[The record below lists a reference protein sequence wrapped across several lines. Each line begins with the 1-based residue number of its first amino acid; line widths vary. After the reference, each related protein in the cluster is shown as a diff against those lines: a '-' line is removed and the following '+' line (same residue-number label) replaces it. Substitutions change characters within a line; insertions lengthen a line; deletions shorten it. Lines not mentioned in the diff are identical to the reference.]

1 MRHEIDQMC
10 SIVTRLLHAEQALF
24 LTSITSELVVYR
36 IIDLF
41 MLNPI
46 SEPTR
51 SPIILH
57 NTLGRKKQ
65 PFTPIAAGHVG
76 MYVCGMTVYDLC
88 HLGHARMLVGFDVIR
103 RWLLATGY
111 SVNFVRNIT
120 DIDDKIINRAI
131 ENGETISQLTARTI
145 AAMNEDCAALNV
157 LPPTHEPR
165 ATQYVPQM
173 LDIIQKLEHNGLA
186 YQANTASGD
195 AGDVNY
201 AVRGFAGYG
210 KLSGKS
216 LDDLQA
222 GERVAVNTSKR
233 DPLDFVLW
241 KAAKPTDPVEAS
253 WPSQRYGAGRPGWHI
268 ECSAMSCALLGETF
282 DIHGGGPDLKFPHH
296 ENEIAQSEGASGKPL
311 ANVWMHCGPLNVDD
325 AKMSKSL
332 GNFFTIRDLLKGNN
346 PEVLRF
352 LLIRTQYRSIMNYA
366 PELLVEAK
374 TALGRLYTA
383 LRGMPNEV
391 LAPDFSTPHG
401 AAFAAAMN
409 DDFNTPE
416 AFAVLFDM
424 ANELN
429 KTRDTVLAL
438 QLRALGGVLGILQAD
453 ADAFFTTNHG
463 EAGLSAAQIES
474 KIAARSAAKLGKDYA
489 GADAIRKDLAKAG
502 IVLEDSAQGTSW
514 KRV

>member
-1 MRHEIDQMC
+1 MPINT
-10 SIVTRLLHAEQALF
+10 VT
-24 LTSITSELVVYR
+24 V
-36 IIDLF
+36 
-41 MLNPI
+41 
-46 SEPTR
+46 
-51 SPIILH
+51 H

-65 PFTPIAAGHVG
+65 TFTPMTAGHVG

-88 HLGHARMLVGFDVIR
+88 HLGHARMLVSFDVIR
-103 RWLLATGY
+103 RWLLASGY

-157 LPPTHEPR
+157 LPPSHEPR

-173 LDIIQKLEHNGLA
+173 LDIVKTLENKGLA
-186 YQANTASGD
+186 YKAND
-195 AGDVNY
+195 GDVNY
-201 AVRGFAGYG
+201 AVRSFVGYG
-210 KLSGKS
+210 KLSGKT

-241 KAAKPTDPVEAS
+241 KAAKATDPADATWQSEH
-253 WPSQRYGAGRPGWHI
+253 YGAGRPGWHI
-268 ECSAMSCALLGETF
+268 ECSAMSCALLSETF

-296 ENEIAQSEGASGKPL
+296 ENEIAQSEGATGKPL

-332 GNFFTIRDLLKGNN
+332 GNFFTIRDLLKGND

-366 PELLVEAK
+366 PDLLVESK

-383 LRGMPNEV
+383 LRGISAPAQ
-391 LAPDFSTPHG
+391 APDYTTVYG

-429 KTRDTVLAL
+429 KTRDIALAA
-438 QLRALGGVLGILQAD
+438 QLRALGGVLGILQRD
-453 ADAFFTTNHG
+453 AEDFFTASHSEG
-463 EAGLSAAQIES
+463 GLSADAIEAQIV
-474 KIAARSAAKLGKDYA
+474 ARAEAKKAKDYT
-489 GADAIRKDLAKAG
+489 GADAIRKALADAG
-502 IVLEDSAQGTSW
+502 IVLEDSPQGTSW

>member
-1 MRHEIDQMC
+1 MTQNTPAPATIHM
-10 SIVTRLLHAEQALF
+10 
-24 LTSITSELVVYR
+24 Y
-36 IIDLF
+36 
-41 MLNPI
+41 
-46 SEPTR
+46 
-51 SPIILH
+51 
-57 NTLGRKKQ
+57 NTLGRRKQ
-65 PFTPIAAGHVG
+65 ALKPIQAGHVG

-88 HLGHARMLVGFDVIR
+88 HMGHARMLVSFDVIR
-103 RWLLATGY
+103 RWLLASGY

-120 DIDDKIINRAI
+120 DIDDKIINRAL

-145 AAMNEDCAALNV
+145 AAMNEDCAALGV

-173 LDIIQKLEHNGLA
+173 LGIIETLENKQLA
-186 YQANTASGD
+186 YKAAD
-195 AGDVNY
+195 GDVNY

-210 KLSGKS
+210 KLSGKT

-241 KAAKPTDPVEAS
+241 KAAKPTDPLDAT
-253 WPSQRYGAGRPGWHI
+253 WPSSRYGAGRPGWHI

-296 ENEIAQSEGASGKPL
+296 ENEIAQSEGATGKPL
-311 ANVWMHCGPLNVDD
+311 ANLWMHCGPLNVDD

-332 GNFFTIRDLLKGNN
+332 GNFFTIRDLLTGND

-352 LLIRTQYRSIMNYA
+352 LLIRTQYRSIMNYS
-366 PELLVEAK
+366 PELLGESK

-383 LRGMPNEV
+383 LRGLPVEHQT
-391 LAPDFSTPHG
+391 PDYTTAHG
-401 AAFAAAMN
+401 AAFAQAMN

-429 KTRDTVLAL
+429 KTRDPALAG
-438 QLRALGGVLGILQAD
+438 QLRALGGVLGILQRD
-453 ADAFFTTNHG
+453 AQAFFTASHAQG
-463 EAGLSAAQIES
+463 GLSSADIAAH
-474 KIAARSAAKLGKDYA
+474 IAARASAKSAKDYA
-489 GADAIRKDLAKAG
+489 GADAIRKTLHAAG
-502 IVLEDSAQGTSW
+502 IVLEDSPQGTSW

>member
-1 MRHEIDQMC
+1 MTMTTPNI
-10 SIVTRLLHAEQALF
+10 STSNSAKTSTIT
-24 LTSITSELVVYR
+24 LT
-36 IIDLF
+36 
-41 MLNPI
+41 
-46 SEPTR
+46 
-51 SPIILH
+51 
-57 NTLGRKKQ
+57 NTLGRRKQ
-65 PFTPIAAGHVG
+65 VFTPITAGHVG

-88 HLGHARMLVGFDVIR
+88 HLGHGRMLVSFDIIR
-103 RWLLATGY
+103 RWLLASGY
-111 SVNFVRNIT
+111 TVNFVRNIT

-131 ENGETISQLTARTI
+131 ENGESIGALTARTI

-165 ATQYVPQM
+165 ATQFVPQM
-173 LDIIQKLEHNGLA
+173 LDLIRTLETKGLA
-186 YQANTASGD
+186 YQAPATLGSTPNATAG
-195 AGDVNY
+195 AAAGAGENMPAEQGDVNY

-222 GERVAVNTSKR
+222 GERVAVNTRKR

-241 KAAKPTDPVEAS
+241 KAAKTTDPLDAT
-253 WPSQRYGAGRPGWHI
+253 WPSERYGAGRPGWHI

-296 ENEIAQSEGASGKPL
+296 ENEIAQSEGATGKPL

-332 GNFFTIRDLLKGNN
+332 GNFFTLRELLNGHD

-352 LLIRTQYRSIMNYA
+352 LLIRTQYRSIMNYS
-366 PELLVEAK
+366 PDLLIESK

-383 LRGMPNEV
+383 LRGITVPS
-391 LAPDFSTPHG
+391 LAPQTAPAQTAPDFTTPHG

-429 KTRDTVLAL
+429 KTRDAALAA
-438 QLRALGGVLGILQAD
+438 QLRALGGVLGILQRD
-453 ADAFFTTNHG
+453 ADAFFTAKHSEG
-463 EAGLSAAQIES
+463 GLTAETIEAQIT
-474 KIAARSAAKLGKDYA
+474 ARAEAKKAKDYA
-489 GADAIRKDLAKAG
+489 GADAIRQALTQAG

-514 KRV
+514 KRA

>member
-1 MRHEIDQMC
+1 
-10 SIVTRLLHAEQALF
+10 
-24 LTSITSELVVYR
+24 
-36 IIDLF
+36 
-41 MLNPI
+41 
-46 SEPTR
+46 
-51 SPIILH
+51 
-57 NTLGRKKQ
+57 
-65 PFTPIAAGHVG
+65 

-88 HLGHARMLVGFDVIR
+88 HLGHGRMLVSFDVIR
-103 RWLLATGY
+103 RWLLASGY
-111 SVNFVRNIT
+111 RVNFVRNIT

-131 ENGETISQLTARTI
+131 ENGESIGALTARTI

-173 LDIIQKLEHNGLA
+173 LDIIHTLDGKGLA
-186 YQANTASGD
+186 YQAGD
-195 AGDVNY
+195 GDVNY
-201 AVRGFAGYG
+201 AVRGFVGYG
-210 KLSGKS
+210 KLSGKT

-241 KAAKPTDPVEAS
+241 KAAKPTDPADAT
-253 WPSQRYGAGRPGWHI
+253 WPSEHYGAGRPGWHI

-296 ENEIAQSEGASGKPL
+296 ENEIAQSEGATGKTL

-332 GNFFTIRDLLKGNN
+332 GNFFTIRDLLKGND

-352 LLIRTQYRSIMNYA
+352 LLIRSQYRSIMNYS
-366 PELLVEAK
+366 PDLLVESK

-383 LRGMPNEV
+383 LRGINTA
-391 LAPDFSTPHG
+391 LQTPDYSTPHG

-429 KTRDTVLAL
+429 KSRDVNLAA
-438 QLRALGGVLGILQAD
+438 QLRALGGVLGILQRD
-453 ADAFFTTNHG
+453 AEAFFTASHSEG
-463 EAGLSAAQIES
+463 GLSSDTIAAQ
-474 KIAARSAAKLGKDYA
+474 IAARSAAKAAKDYT
-489 GADAIRKDLAKAG
+489 GADAIRKALLAEG
-502 IVLEDSAQGTSW
+502 VILEDGPQGTSW
-514 KRV
+514 KRS

>member
-1 MRHEIDQMC
+1 MI
-10 SIVTRLLHAEQALF
+10 SPPPHAA
-24 LTSITSELVVYR
+24 SAGN
-36 IIDLF
+36 
-41 MLNPI
+41 LN
-46 SEPTR
+46 
-51 SPIILH
+51 LH
-57 NTLGRKKQ
+57 NTLGRQKQ
-65 PFTPIAAGHVG
+65 TLKPITAGHIG

-88 HLGHARMLVGFDVIR
+88 HLGHARMLVSFDVIR
-103 RWLLATGY
+103 RWLLASGY

-120 DIDDKIINRAI
+120 DIDDKIIKRAI
-131 ENGETISQLTARTI
+131 ENGESIGALTARTI

-157 LPPTHEPR
+157 LPPSHEPR

-173 LDIIQKLEHNGLA
+173 LDIIQTLETKALA
-186 YQANTASGD
+186 YQAAD
-195 AGDVNY
+195 GDVNY

-210 KLSGKS
+210 KLSGKT

-241 KAAKPTDPVEAS
+241 KAAKAGEPADATWAS
-253 WPSQRYGAGRPGWHI
+253 KRFGAGRPGWHI

-296 ENEIAQSEGASGKPL
+296 ENEIAQSEGATGKTL

-325 AKMSKSL
+325 TKMSKSL
-332 GNFFTIRDLLKGNN
+332 GNFFYIRDLLKGND

-366 PELLVEAK
+366 PDLLTESK

-383 LRGMPNEV
+383 LRGLTVPSV
-391 LAPDFSTPHG
+391 AADFTTPLG
-401 AAFAAAMN
+401 AAFASAMN

-429 KTRDTVLAL
+429 KTRDVNLAA
-438 QLRALGGVLGILQAD
+438 QLRALGGVLGILQRD
-453 ADAFFTTNHG
+453 ADAFFTAKHSEG
-463 EAGLSAAQIES
+463 GLTADAIEVQ
-474 KIAARSAAKLGKDYA
+474 IAARAAAKLAKDYA
-489 GADAIRKDLAKAG
+489 GADAIRKTLLADG
-502 IVLEDSAQGTSW
+502 IVLEDSPKGTSW